1 MPHNNQGGVFS
12 MRAKLKNFF
21 VDHPFL
27 FSILA
32 ALVAGEIITPV
43 YLICTTSLQDS
54 FLGHFWEVLY
64 FSLFWGALVAAFV
77 VYPGVLM
84 LIELFLFFYPKNRM
98 DWFQKGRIFD
108 ILGVFLGA
116 MYSGLYL
123 ICFNNAD
130 ITADW
135 DVQLYNASVHTPVF
149 TGAWLTVGVIALVAV
164 CGYLLLAFLP
174 LSKFPP
180 LAAVLCLSAMYL
192 GTGECILWAVQTM
205 TDFSLNWPLLLL
217 PIYSVLVTARTVLIK
232 MEEWRALSGTAS
244 MEKITRVP
252 FLAACNRLLSQ
263 AKYWPVAAFLLMW
276 PLLGILVAL
285 LLLFGQA
292 PDSAIKAWTETAEW
306 NLSNRVAPQN
316 IYYDEHYLCTV
327 AAGGHKKVVRPL
339 RLGTRHGHEV
349 IVNRQLCIANAFEQ
363 ILEDY
368 TPRFHRLV
376 RHIYDTYGFPVAKLI
391 HSKYTAD
398 VVYFIMKPLEWIFL
412 LVLYLVDVHPENRIA
427 LQYTGKS
434 LTDF

>member
-1 MPHNNQGGVFS
+1 
-12 MRAKLKNFF
+12 
-21 VDHPFL
+21 
-27 FSILA
+27 
-32 ALVAGEIITPV
+32 
-43 YLICTTSLQDS
+43 
-54 FLGHFWEVLY
+54 
-64 FSLFWGALVAAFV
+64 

-116 MYSGLYL
+116 MYSVLYL

-192 GTGECILWAVQTM
+192 GTGECILWAIQTM
-205 TDFSLNWPLLLL
+205 TDFSANWPLLLL
-217 PIYSVLVTARTVLIK
+217 PVYSVLVTARTVLIK
-232 MEEWRALSGTAS
+232 MEEWRALSMTAS

-252 FLAACNRLLSQ
+252 FLAVCNRLLSH

-276 PLLGILVAL
+276 PLLGILIAL
-285 LLLFGQA
+285 LLLFGQS